1 MFGHDNSSSS
11 GSSTDRRVSVDHVS
25 YGGGGQA
32 VLPYYL
38 QGAGETLAQA
48 MLRVAQGPC
57 REVAEAKG
65 AVVRLRE
72 VLNDRSREV
81 LGRALDLQT

>member
-1 MFGHDNSSSS
+1 MDSS
-11 GSSTDRRVSVDHVS
+11 GSTDRLVSVANHVS

-65 AVVRLRE
+65 AVARLGE
-72 VLNDRSREV
+72 ALNKRSRNV
-81 LGRALDLQT
+81 LCRALDLEASNA